1 MKVLRELTRDEKAE
15 FERIGAAN
23 PALIKYLEASL
34 ETATQRLVSL
44 QSESDFRLA
53 QGQAQVLQRL
63 LEIVTHG
70 KR

>member
-15 FERIGAAN
+15 FERIGATN